1 MFSVCPHLGGTP
13 SPSPSH
19 NASTGP
25 MSFPRGTPSPS
36 HNTSTGPMSF
46 LGGTPVTGLSNWF
59 PPIMGWGNSLPRSGT
74 RGRGTLVRSGWGYPW
89 VPPCPGMD
97 YPPIPVLSTWYAAV
111 GMPLAFTQED
121 FLVLKSI
128 VWNCQFG
135 PVTKFVKQNVSL
147 RGFQMV
153 SDWNCTMIVNKIIFC
168 NILKCSGKSEILG
181 IL

>member
-74 RGRGTLVRSGWGYPW
+74 RGGYPGQVRVGVPRGTPLSWDGLSSHPSPEYLIRCGRYASCVHAGGLSCFEEYCLELPIRPSHKVR
-89 VPPCPGMD
+89 
-97 YPPIPVLSTWYAAV
+97 
-111 GMPLAFTQED
+111 E
-121 FLVLKSI
+121 
-128 VWNCQFG
+128 
-135 PVTKFVKQNVSL
+135 TK
-147 RGFQMV
+147 
-153 SDWNCTMIVNKIIFC
+153 C
-168 NILKCSGKSEILG
+168 
-181 IL
+181 